1 MSELADS
8 ASVPPGDMESCF
20 FCGKEVTSRAQKKR
34 RRVLSGPQLDILK
47 KLSSEFLEVDCSMLH
62 TGYACRSCYDRVQTL
77 TENLKNALP
86 IRPKLLSSH
95 SVQQVETEAS
105 HSRSLPTAVT
115 RLPTAVT
122 RLPTAAASSPGSSP
136 HLAVSLFT

>member
-1 MSELADS
+1 
-8 ASVPPGDMESCF
+8 MESCF

-34 RRVLSGPQLDILK
+34 RRFLSGPQLDILK
-47 KLSSEFLEVDCSMLH
+47 KLTSEFLEVDCSMLH

-86 IRPKLLSSH
+86 ILPKLLSSH

-105 HSRSLPTAVT
+105 HSRSLPTAVARLPTAVT

-136 HLAVSLFT
+136 HLAVSSFT